1 MSDDTVLVGIDGAVA
16 TVTLN
21 RPETHNAFDDALIA
35 RLTDALGDLGASE
48 DVRVVILAGRGK
60 SFCAG
65 ADLAHMKKAAG
76 FSEAENIADAQA
88 LARLLMVLG
97 GLPKPTVAL
106 VQGPAYGG
114 GVGLVS
120 ACDIALAAER
130 ASFALTEVRLGLI
143 PAVISPFVVR
153 AIGESHS
160 RRFMLTGERFD
171 AETALRIGLVH
182 EVVPADALE
191 ARGAEVVEMLM
202 QCSPDAHRRAKALID
217 AVSGRP
223 STRRWPTMSRAA
235 SPPPAPPTT
244 ARRASPPFSRSGR
257 PGGAPESPAPEGSRA
272 RNQQDRQSPAPE
284 G

>member
-1 MSDDTVLVGIDGAVA
+1 MAEDTVLVTVEGAVA

-35 RLTDALGDLGASE
+35 RLTHALEDVGARD
-48 DVRVVILAGRGK
+48 DVRVVVLAGRGK

-76 FSEAENIADAQA
+76 FSQAENVADAKA

-106 VQGPAYGG
+106 VHGPAYGG

-120 ACDIALAAER
+120 ACDIALAAET

-143 PAVISPFVVR
+143 PAAISPFVIG
-153 AIGESHS
+153 AIGESHA
-160 RRFMLTGERFD
+160 RRYMLTGERFGAD
-171 AETALRIGLVH
+171 VAARIGLVH
-182 EVVPADALE
+182 EVVPADELA
-191 ARGAEVVEMLM
+191 ARGAAVIATLL

-223 STRRWPTMSRAA
+223 IDQALADDVAHRIAA
-235 SPPPAPPTT
+235 A
-244 ARRASPPFSRSGR
+244 RASDEGR
-257 PGGAPESPAPEGSRA
+257 EGIAAFLEKRAPRWRA
-272 RNQQDRQSPAPE
+272 
-284 G
+284 

>member
-1 MSDDTVLVGIDGAVA
+1 MADDTVLVERDGAVA
-16 TVTLN
+16 RITLN
-21 RPETHNAFDDALIA
+21 RPGTHNAFDDALIA
-35 RLTDALGDLGASE
+35 RLTHALEELAARD
-48 DVRVVILAGRGK
+48 DVRVVVLTGGGK

-76 FSEAENIADAQA
+76 FSEAENVADAQV

-160 RRFMLTGERFD
+160 RRFMLTGERFG

-182 EVVPADALE
+182 EVVPGESLE
-191 ARGAEVVEMLM
+191 DRGAEIVQMLL
-202 QCSPDAHRRAKALID
+202 QCSPDALRRAKALID

-223 STRRWPTMSRAA
+223 IDDARADDV
-235 SPPPAPPTT
+235 
-244 ARRASPPFSRSGR
+244 ARRIAAARASEDGKEGIAAFLEKRPPRW
-257 PGGAPESPAPEGSRA
+257 RA
-272 RNQQDRQSPAPE
+272 
-284 G
+284 

>member
-1 MSDDTVLVGIDGAVA
+1 MADDTVLVEIDGAVA

-35 RLTDALGDLGASE
+35 RLTNALEDLGAR
-48 DVRVVILAGRGK
+48 DAVHVVVLAGRGK

-97 GLPKPTVAL
+97 GLSKPTVAL

-160 RRFMLTGERFD
+160 RRFMLTGERFG
-171 AETALRIGLVH
+171 ANEALRIGLVH
-182 EVVPADALE
+182 EVVPGEALE
-191 ARGAEVVEMLM
+191 VRGAAVVEMLL

-223 STRRWPTMSRAA
+223 IDDALA
-235 SPPPAPPTT
+235 EDV
-244 ARRASPPFSRSGR
+244 ARRIAAARASDDGKEGIAAFLEKRPPKW
-257 PGGAPESPAPEGSRA
+257 RA
-272 RNQQDRQSPAPE
+272 
-284 G
+284 

>member
-1 MSDDTVLVGIDGAVA
+1 MADDTVLVEVDGGVA
-16 TVTLN
+16 TLTLN
-21 RPETHNAFDDALIA
+21 RPEVHNAFDDALIA
-35 RLTDALGDLGASE
+35 RLTRALEDVAARD
-48 DVRVVILAGRGK
+48 DVRVVMLAGTGK

-65 ADLAHMKKAAG
+65 ADLAHMKKAAN

-97 GLPKPTVAL
+97 GLPRPTVAL

-153 AIGESHS
+153 AIGEAHA
-160 RRFMLTGERFD
+160 RRFMLTGERFG
-171 AETALRIGLVH
+171 AETGRRIGLVH
-182 EVVPADALE
+182 EVVPGEALE
-191 ARGAEVVEMLM
+191 ARGAEVVDMLL

-217 AVSGRP
+217 AVAGRP
-223 STRRWPTMSRAA
+223 IDQALA
-235 SPPPAPPTT
+235 DDV
-244 ARRASPPFSRSGR
+244 ARRIAAARASDDGR
-257 PGGAPESPAPEGSRA
+257 EGIAAFLEKRAPRWRA
-272 RNQQDRQSPAPE
+272 
-284 G
+284 

>member
-1 MSDDTVLVGIDGAVA
+1 MADDTVLVEVGGGVA
-16 TVTLN
+16 TLTLN
-21 RPETHNAFDDALIA
+21 RPEVHNAFDDALIA
-35 RLTDALGDLGASE
+35 RLTRALEDVAARD
-48 DVRVVILAGRGK
+48 DVRVVVLAGTGK

-76 FSEAENIADAQA
+76 FSEAENVADAQA

-143 PAVISPFVVR
+143 PAVIGPFVVR

-160 RRFMLTGERFD
+160 RRFMLTGERFG

-182 EVVPADALE
+182 EVVPAETLQ
-191 ARGAEVVEMLM
+191 ARGGEIVEMLL

-217 AVSGRP
+217 AVAGRP
-223 STRRWPTMSRAA
+223 IDQALADDVASRIAA
-235 SPPPAPPTT
+235 A
-244 ARRASPPFSRSGR
+244 RASDDGREGIAAFLEKRPPKWRK
-257 PGGAPESPAPEGSRA
+257 
-272 RNQQDRQSPAPE
+272 
-284 G
+284 